1 MISHTNITKNQK
13 KLKKKMSVFDF
24 SFKELDN
31 VLNMLEQ
38 YEAITYTYRYVEMA
52 KGPKGKPIFK
62 KNGKPIFNSTIVPL
76 MLVSVDEVRKECGYL
91 KKKFQKGTMKEVV
104 FETLDGIKC
113 IIHLNKPHY

>member
-1 MISHTNITKNQK
+1 
-13 KLKKKMSVFDF
+13 MSVFDF
-24 SFKELDN
+24 SFKELDA

-38 YEAITYTYRYVEMA
+38 YEAITYTYRYVEKA
-52 KGPKGKPIFK
+52 KGPKRKPIFK

>member
-1 MISHTNITKNQK
+1 
-13 KLKKKMSVFDF
+13 MSVFDF
-24 SFKELDN
+24 SFEELDA

-38 YEAITYTYRYVEMA
+38 YEAIIYTYRYVEMA
-52 KGPKGKPIFK
+52 KGPRGKPIFK

-76 MLVSVDEVRKECGYL
+76 MLVSIGEVRKECGYL

-104 FETLDGIKC
+104 FETLDGIKF

>member
-1 MISHTNITKNQK
+1 
-13 KLKKKMSVFDF
+13 MSVFDF

-38 YEAITYTYRYVEMA
+38 YEAIIYTYRYVEIA

-76 MLVSVDEVRKECGYL
+76 MLVSVDEARKECGYL

>member
-1 MISHTNITKNQK
+1 
-13 KLKKKMSVFDF
+13 MSVFDF
-24 SFKELDN
+24 SFKDLDN

-38 YEAITYTYRYVEMA
+38 YEAIIYTYRYVEMA
-52 KGPKGKPIFK
+52 RGPKGKPIFK

-76 MLVSVDEVRKECGYL
+76 MLVSVDEARKECGYL

-113 IIHLNKPHY
+113 IIHLNRPHY